1 MPHIFQ
7 APAGKANV
15 MGVFL
20 RASNDPGL
28 VIGRQ
33 AHGLCLVELGI
44 LETGD
49 AQHSIPKSRSQ
60 TISPNV
66 DLVAE
71 DQFQRARKLADN
83 WRLLS
88 TT

>member
-15 MGVFL
+15 MSVFL

-60 TISPNV
+60 ISLPM
-66 DLVAE
+66 
-71 DQFQRARKLADN
+71 
-83 WRLLS
+83 
-88 TT
+88 